1 MLSNELLDYLWR
13 SFICEALIPAAEMK
27 ILVSPR
33 KKLKKKWNIRKMG
46 KHYNLIVKYT
56 NPLDLVTISML
67 VIFVSTPETHKSL
80 FYTIIFIYILEY
92 FKI

>member
-1 MLSNELLDYLWR
+1 
-13 SFICEALIPAAEMK
+13 
-27 ILVSPR
+27 
-33 KKLKKKWNIRKMG
+33 MG